1 MKGSFLRFV
10 TAASLLIGL
19 FPSNLTSQQ
28 TTTRPPSPEEAKAQ
42 KNWRTSMAKVPLPKK
57 GCFRSAYP
65 SLQWSEIQCV
75 TPPPYPQVPRR
86 GPRPLVGGGGNDVAA
101 QAPSGTISSATG
113 SFDTVTNVTSE
124 AGQLGGVGN
133 QVTDAYTY
141 QLNTNRFF
149 GSPACGN
156 AADPMA
162 CQGWEQFIFA
172 NNGTGNTG
180 NAFIQYWLISY
191 NKPCPGGWAPFAYP
205 GPTDTSCWRNSTFGA
220 PLPSQT
226 ISNML
231 QTSLTGTI
239 SATSDT
245 VNYIGGGQSYAM
257 GDNSLNA
264 ATGWTI
270 AEFAVV
276 GNGNSGQA
284 NFNDGASYVSRTTI
298 AYGGTAPP
306 ICVATGF
313 TGETN
318 NLSFGPGAPAASGTG
333 PALIFTESTAGGATA
348 NCMAATSIGDTH
360 LTTVK
365 SLLYD
370 FQASGDFVVAQLD
383 PDFAVQA
390 RQVNGAPNW
399 PNATLNKAIATRMG
413 KSTVALCLAP
423 ERLVVDGKIADIPQS
438 GVLELPDGVDIT
450 RRRNVYFITSPS
462 GDSVRATVNP
472 SPGWIDMSVGFGH
485 WPATVK
491 GLLANANDNMN
502 QLAAS
507 DGTVLTNAFPF
518 DDLYHHYADSWRVS
532 RGTSLL
538 SACGGATESG
548 APSATFY
555 ASNLDPQ
562 VRERTRAVCAT
573 AGVTEPAFLDA
584 CTADVAMT
592 GNDAAAKVFVGMPAP
607 AAVGKIVISPAGA
620 AAVGGPYGRY
630 FWWLLLLLI
639 LIVIIV
645 WLILKKR

>member
-1 MKGSFLRFV
+1 MRGLFLRFLIP
-10 TAASLLIGL
+10 ASLLIGL
-19 FPSNLTSQQ
+19 FPSTLTSQP
-28 TTTRPPSPEEAKAQ
+28 TTATRPSAEEARAQ
-42 KNWRTSMAKVPLPKK
+42 KTWRTAMARVPLPKK
-57 GCFRSAYP
+57 GCFHSAYP

-124 AGQLGGVGN
+124 AGQLGGLGG

-141 QLNTNRFF
+141 QLNTNTFF
-149 GSPACGN
+149 GSPACDN
-156 AADPMA
+156 AADKTV

-172 NNGTGNTG
+172 NDGTTG
-180 NAFIQYWLISY
+180 NAYIQYWLISY
-191 NKPCPGGWAPFAYP
+191 NKPCPGGWAPYTYP
-205 GPTDTSCWRNSTFGA
+205 GPTDTSCYKNSTFGA

-231 QTSLTGTI
+231 QTTLTGTV
-239 SATSDT
+239 SATSDS
-245 VNYIGGGQSYAM
+245 VNFIGGGQSYAM
-257 GDNSLNA
+257 GDNSVNA
-264 ATGWTI
+264 ATGWNI

-276 GNGNSGQA
+276 GNGNGGQA
-284 NFNDGASYVSRTTI
+284 NFNGGASYVSRTTI
-298 AYGGTAPP
+298 AYGGTSPP
-306 ICVATGF
+306 ICKATGF

-318 NLSFGPGAPAASGTG
+318 NLSFGPGAPVATGSG

-348 NCMAATSIGDTH
+348 NCLAATSIGDTH

-365 SLLYD
+365 GLLYD

-390 RQVNGAPNW
+390 RQVNGAPTW

-423 ERLVVDGKIADIPQS
+423 ERLLVDGKVTGIPQS

-450 RRRNVYFITSPS
+450 LRRKVYYITSPS

-472 SPGWIDMSVGFGH
+472 GWIDMSIGFGH

-491 GLLANANDNMN
+491 GLLANANDDIN

-518 DDLYHHYADSWRVS
+518 NDLYHHYADSWRVS
-532 RGTSLL
+532 PSTSLL
-538 SACGGATESG
+538 SACGGETQSG

-555 ASNLDPQ
+555 AADLDPQ
-562 VRERTRAVCAT
+562 VREHSRAVCAT
-573 AGVTEPAFLDA
+573 AGVTDPAFLDA

-592 GNDAAAKVFVGMPAP
+592 GKNEAATVFAGMPPP
-607 AAVGKIVISPAGA
+607 AAVGKIAGGA
-620 AAVGGPYGRY
+620 ASTSGSYGRY
-630 FWWLLLLLI
+630 IWWLLLLLI
-639 LIVIIV
+639 LILIIV
-645 WLILKKR
+645 WLILRKR